1 MWASS
6 SVSHKAARGSAG
18 DMQREADYTAA
29 SLKNNYTKNV
39 SYSTIRSDEQWKT
52 KCRL

>member
-6 SVSHKAARGSAG
+6 NISHKAARGPAG

-29 SLKNNYTKNV
+29 SLKINYTKNV
-39 SYSTIRSDEQWKT
+39 SYSTIRSEQT
-52 KCRL
+52 MENQM